1 MKLLDRIKQMV
12 TDGFSY
18 DDVGEVLEGA
28 LPKLVTVVDAVE
40 KYHQKNIEY
49 LEAGGI
55 NSSGNELWEMC
66 EAFEEMIKAK
76 DALMS
81 EENVDDTPG
90 ES

>member
-18 DDVGEVLEGA
+18 DEVSEVLEGS
-28 LPKLVTVVDAVE
+28 LPKLVAVVDAVE

-49 LEAGGI
+49 LEAGTDG
-55 NSSGNELWEMC
+55 SKLWEMC
-66 EAFEEMIKAK
+66 EAFEEMCKAK
-76 DALMS
+76 DTLMG